1 MFRSTH
7 RALMAAKD
15 QRIADLERSFAEA
28 RHCEN
33 TLRSRY
39 DAFVLAITD
48 TQRVTAERSVPPE
61 RPKVTRTELDPN
73 VLTAIDFVAQGDTSK
88 RRYLERYAKAE
99 ARTGKTPEVV
109 SGVILNGDGSV
120 DADEGV

>member
-1 MFRSTH
+1 MLRSTH
-7 RALMAAKD
+7 DALMAS
-15 QRIADLERSFAEA
+15 ERERREAAE
-28 RHCEN
+28 RREGDI
-33 TLRSRY
+33 RSRY

-61 RPKVTRTELDPN
+61 RPKVTRTELDPK

-99 ARTGKTPEVV
+99 ARNGKTPEVV

-120 DADEGV
+120 DEDEALG

>member
-15 QRIADLERSFAEA
+15 AEIRALTERCAEA
-28 RHCEN
+28 W
-33 TLRSRY
+33 LREKELRARY

-48 TQRVTAERSVPPE
+48 TQRVTAERSIPPE
-61 RPKVTRTELDPN
+61 RPVIERLALDPK
-73 VLTAIDFVAQGDTSK
+73 VVTAIDFVAQGDPGK
-88 RRYLERYAKAE
+88 RRYLERFAKSE
-99 ARTGKTPEVV
+99 ARAGKGADDV
-109 SGVILNGDGSV
+109 SEVILNGDGSV